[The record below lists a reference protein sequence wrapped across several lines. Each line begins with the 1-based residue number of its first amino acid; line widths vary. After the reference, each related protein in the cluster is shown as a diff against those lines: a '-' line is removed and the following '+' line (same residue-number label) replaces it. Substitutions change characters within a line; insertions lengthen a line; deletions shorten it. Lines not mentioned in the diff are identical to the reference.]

1 MIMARFLRFIGFLV
15 LALALW
21 QTASDTFIGRPIDD
35 GKCVNEKCVNE
46 KATVIYHQQKE
57 TCIAV
62 PQLPYLPEAE
72 LAGFSGQSQLLTFL
86 RIQRSSALDCIFSLK
101 GWVNMLSQREAV
113 LTLHREKLYDATA
126 YYRCNPVC
134 EYYIFALRRILI

>member
-1 MIMARFLRFIGFLV
+1 MIMAKYLRFIGFLV
-15 LALALW
+15 FAFALW
-21 QTASDTFIGRPIDD
+21 QTASDMFIGRTIDE
-35 GKCVNEKCVNE
+35 GKCVNEK
-46 KATVIYHQQKE
+46 AAVIYHQQTE

-86 RIQRSSALDCIFSLK
+86 RMQRSSATDCIFSLK
-101 GWVNMLSQREAV
+101 DWMNMLSLREAV

>member
-1 MIMARFLRFIGFLV
+1 MIMAKFLRFIGFLV
-15 LALALW
+15 LAFALW
-21 QTASDTFIGRPIDD
+21 QTASDTFIGRTIDE
-35 GKCVNEKCVNE
+35 GKCVNE

-86 RIQRSSALDCIFSLK
+86 RIQRSSATDCIFSLK
-101 GWVNMLSQREAV
+101 DWVNMLSKREAV